1 MKHHRDG
8 ALECEYSPDLD
19 PRKFIMKRKFAIS
32 RRSLL
37 IVLISLV
44 SCSVE
49 LGADEPATA
58 EKPRM
63 LMVTQSAGYRHQPV
77 NRGDQLMSS
86 AEKAM
91 QKLAYRTKL
100 FEVDFTQDVATHLTR
115 ENLQKYDIVAFYT
128 SGNLPIAPEDLKYL
142 LEDWVRQPGHG
153 FMGFHSASDT
163 YKKHEPYWDFI
174 GGSFD
179 GHPWNQNSKVTITI
193 HDTDHPT
200 MKPFGKEIQ
209 LTDEIYQYLNWQ
221 PEKVRVL
228 MSLNM
233 AKTATKRPYHVP
245 VAWIKQVGEGRMYY
259 NNLGHRPET
268 WENEKFL
275 QSIEGA
281 IRWFQ
286 GTEAGEA
293 TPNPDVSREQH
304 LHSIEAAKAA
314 GITQNSL
321 EAKRR
326 EDEARKRA
334 NQQRKKKAEAEKKK
348 TAKSD
353 K

>member
-1 MKHHRDG
+1 
-8 ALECEYSPDLD
+8 
-19 PRKFIMKRKFAIS
+19 MKRQLAIS
-32 RRSLL
+32 RRSMLIALASLL
-37 IVLISLV
+37 
-44 SCSVE
+44 SCCSG
-49 LGADEPATA
+49 LQADEPANQ

-63 LMVTQSAGYRHQPV
+63 LMVTQSAGFRHQPV
-77 NRGDQLMSS
+77 NRGDQLMSP

-128 SGNLPIAPEDLKYL
+128 SGNLPVASQDLKYL
-142 LEDWVRQPGHG
+142 LDEWVRQPGHG
-153 FMGFHSASDT
+153 FLGFHSASDT

-174 GGSFD
+174 GGSFN
-179 GHPWNQNSKVTITI
+179 GHPWHQNAKVTITV
-193 HDTDHPT
+193 HDTEHPT
-200 MKPFGKEIQ
+200 MKPFGKEIE
-209 LTDEIYQYLNWQ
+209 LTDEIYQYVNWQ

-228 MSLNM
+228 MSLDM
-233 AKTATKRPYHVP
+233 AKTGIKRPYHVP
-245 VAWIKQVGEGRMYY
+245 VAWVKQVGEGRMYY

-286 GTEAGEA
+286 GTEDGKAQ
-293 TPNPDVSREQH
+293 PNPDVSREQH
-304 LHSIEAAKAA
+304 QLSIDAAKEA

-321 EAKRR
+321 EEKRR
-326 EDEARKRA
+326 EDEARKKA
-334 NQQRKKKAEAEKKK
+334 QALKKKA
-348 TAKSD
+348 AKSD